1 MVQVRLEDDWRV
13 FQVDVN
19 VNKKPHEVY
28 SALCQVLDVK
38 STPAEPCYLE
48 CNGVVV
54 TQHNVCQLLRAG
66 CIVRLCRGVPPAD
79 AGGEWGSASSPV
91 RGRTPRSGRRIHT
104 PSGYATARLWP
115 HDVDMAGEEPH
126 ADPVSRGGVGARP
139 YTSGEGEPPAPA
151 ANGHSTLQRTL
162 SIPQDSAGQGQPS
175 PSPRRRTSSFAMGWG
190 ATGQARPS
198 GHSSRVSARL
208 YRPKTGAM
216 AAQEAEERARRGS
229 MSGGRLGAS
238 LGGASF
244 NKGRTGRALNIT
256 VEAPK
261 GGIGGGGKTLP
272 FAAAQVHIP
281 ELDMYNSEKA
291 AMDDLTDWLDS
302 FEEEQASYNS
312 TVLLAQVRMEE
323 ALKNT
328 KGMGIPNTVRTKVV
342 TQLMNAILAK
352 FGRFRDITGL
362 LFSELMLSVYQAP
375 EERDA
380 EPYFLKY
387 DRLKQDYHTLEAQ
400 QTLLQR
406 ELKQSEAKS
415 NNRMAYAR
423 RTMANMLKRSLKQ
436 GFLLWKDGVE
446 AKKNSRRQLAKIVKR
461 WRQLD
466 IMRAFDQWRQA
477 VYEIREKRMLGKLEE
492 QEKSIDGLGARNL
505 QLEEELERERRARD
519 EALRMLEE
527 ERKKQQWMLDEMAR
541 LKADLEEANR
551 KIQDSR
557 EDEFRELATEYKGV
571 LAAHWE
577 AELAELREKC
587 DSMTYHDPGRLLA
600 VNENMDSLYQVDKQ
614 ELIVR
619 WMNVHLKANGM
630 EDVMN
635 LSTDLRDGKELV
647 LLNHL
652 ADPTRASLKWL
663 KEVDPQ
669 RVAMRVLEDA
679 CTLFNFPRGVL
690 EDDGSS
696 ITKSIGDLCYNL
708 AAHMFEYHPMLHRNF
723 SEGAT
728 VDALKELQDTIQDF
742 NRTSATDGVSE
753 GYPRQ
758 LMSKMK
764 EIRALV
770 AATDAEGKSAEER
783 LRYLACEA
791 RSFGIHMLGARIAGE
806 PMELQDARMGE
817 EVIAYT
823 KLNRFKVSDLLP
835 MSDESD
841 AELHRPTRDTRARIA
856 WSVLSSPLSAA
867 EDRGASQGVLQ
878 GQQAHLQVLRA
889 GRRHEQPGV
898 LEIRQGLQ
906 DAGQEVLWR
915 QVRHRLPGLQPRGG
929 RARPHQDQL
938 RGGGRRQPGLRAPA
952 GGADG
957 DAAAHL
963 HGEVP
968 RGHGGGAPGAA
979 VSGVHYA
986 VRVQERL
993 GGVPGDVGGQ
1003 RSTGGAAEAPRQHA
1017 EDLHQILGGGRGH
1030 QRGSG
1035 QVELDERQGGGFTL
1049 QERQPHRA
1057 GRGLHGPQEDLRAC
1071 AGRGRQRW
1079 G

>member
-841 AELHRPTRDTRARIA
+841 AELRKIEELLKAYFKDNKRIYKFYAQGGAMSSQEYWKFVKDCKMPDKKFYGAKFDIAFQDSNREVDEHGHTKINFGEEDDDNPDFELLPAELMETLLRISMGKYRAGTAVERLERLFLECITPFA
-856 WSVLSSPLSAA
+856 CKSDSEEFRATLGGKEVR
-867 EDRGASQGVLQ
+867 EVLQ
-878 GQQAHLQVLRA
+878 K
-889 GRRHEQPGV
+889 
-898 LEIRQGLQ
+898 
-906 DAGQEVLWR
+906 
-915 QVRHRLPGLQPRGG
+915 HRDNMRKIFIKYS
-929 RARPHQDQL
+929 
-938 RGGGRRQPGLRAPA
+938 
-952 GGADG
+952 GADV
-957 DAAAHL
+957 ATW
-963 HGEVP
+963 GE
-968 RGHGGGAPGAA
+968 
-979 VSGVHYA
+979 
-986 VRVQERL
+986 
-993 GGVPGDVGGQ
+993 
-1003 RSTGGAAEAPRQHA
+1003 
-1017 EDLHQILGGGRGH
+1017 
-1030 QRGSG
+1030 
-1035 QVELDERQGGGFTL
+1035 
-1049 QERQPHRA
+1049 RA
-1057 GRGLHGPQEDLRAC
+1057 SPPKP
-1071 AGRGRQRW
+1071 
-1079 G
+1079 